1 MTQDTTPPAR
11 SIDRGHWLTPEYA
24 REVFAAIDG
33 SAAKDTALPQSPE
46 QQEQGA

>member
-11 SIDRGHWLTPEYA
+11 SIDRGDWLTPEYA
-24 REVFAAIDG
+24 REVFESIGA

-46 QQEQGA
+46 QPEQPA